1 MVSSSAEAGSLYGGW
16 EQAEKPTTYYYR
28 HAPWGANCAQGSWKM
43 LQERFGGETFGGKRA
58 FLAET
63 LQLLFTRVPAE
74 WDAVTPRPEV
84 RGQRCDHTQ
93 AQHLHTLVPVTW
105 AENPPDWTEIQ
116 CQWRCAGK
124 TPWDEEP
131 SLSAGSLGK
140 MPARKERCHSSGGHG
155 RSHNGFQT
163 PWKEGNSFRS

>member
-1 MVSSSAEAGSLYGGW
+1 
-16 EQAEKPTTYYYR
+16 
-28 HAPWGANCAQGSWKM
+28 M

-93 AQHLHTLVPVTW
+93 AQHLHTLVPVT
-105 AENPPDWTEIQ
+105 
-116 CQWRCAGK
+116 
-124 TPWDEEP
+124 
-131 SLSAGSLGK
+131 
-140 MPARKERCHSSGGHG
+140 
-155 RSHNGFQT
+155 
-163 PWKEGNSFRS
+163 